1 MHADV
6 RLHRPEL
13 RLPPELHRTIDELR
27 KRITELEDAL
37 AVSHAAHSSTQHRLL
52 QPDKMKIGLA
62 QTKSDA
68 DGAEERRD
76 DSKHGLDM
84 LMIADNGRAQ

>member
-1 MHADV
+1 MGTALNAV
-6 RLHRPEL
+6 
-13 RLPPELHRTIDELR
+13 PELHRTIDELR
-27 KRITELEDAL
+27 RRITELEDAL

-52 QPDKMKIGLA
+52 QPDKMKIGLG
-62 QTKSDA
+62 QTKLDA
-68 DGAEERRD
+68 DGTEERD